1 MKMERRDENNRQN
14 RECKKEETRPRLRQ
28 REKMKKEEALRQ
40 AKKGKFHGEGEKFAL
55 LTFLAA
61 LLIVS
66 GITFYALSAKK
77 LKSEQDVS
85 AMEDVREEEEKETT
99 GDPSTQPKGKAVA
112 LDEDGNPIEDS
123 SSEETMSENSRLL
136 LKEEVEKALAE
147 GQKKSGK
154 PVDEAQIRKIAE
166 EVAGKLDSQGPMSEE
181 RKQEMIGLVQQNL
194 PQILNG
200 SLDPSQLVDKKEWK
214 KLQDQLE
221 NAEKERDESL
231 KKQSNALEEQRK
243 KNEEL
248 DRTLLQYKDR
258 LEEGRAKSEENS
270 AAIQKNREENS
281 AAIQK
286 NREELEQNTSKLIEK
301 SRQEAEY
308 QRNADKAEMNERI
321 EKGINDTKSSLDGL
335 NLRAENLE
343 AKLSGKSISVL
354 SRAEYNAIAHDPE
367 TIYFITD

>member
-1 MKMERRDENNRQN
+1 MERRDENNRQN

-28 REKMKKEEALRQ
+28 REKMKKEEALKQ

-123 SSEETMSENSRLL
+123 SSEETMSENNRLL

-166 EVAGKLDSQGPMSEE
+166 EVAGKLDAQGPMSEE

-243 KNEEL
+243 KN
-248 DRTLLQYKDR
+248 
-258 LEEGRAKSEENS
+258 
-270 AAIQKNREENS
+270 
-281 AAIQK
+281 
-286 NREELEQNTSKLIEK
+286 EELEQNTSKLIEK

>member
-1 MKMERRDENNRQN
+1 MERRDENNRQN

-28 REKMKKEEALRQ
+28 REKMKKEEALKQ

-123 SSEETMSENSRLL
+123 SSEETMSENNRLL

-154 PVDEAQIRKIAE
+154 PVDEAQIRKIAA

-243 KNEEL
+243 KN
-248 DRTLLQYKDR
+248 
-258 LEEGRAKSEENS
+258 
-270 AAIQKNREENS
+270 
-281 AAIQK
+281 
-286 NREELEQNTSKLIEK
+286 EELEQNTSKLIEK

>member
-1 MKMERRDENNRQN
+1 MERRDENNRQN
-14 RECKKEETRPRLRQ
+14 RECKKEETRPRLRLRQ

-85 AMEDVREEEEKETT
+85 AMEDVREEEEKEKETT

-248 DRTLLQYKDR
+248 
-258 LEEGRAKSEENS
+258 
-270 AAIQKNREENS
+270 
-281 AAIQK
+281 
-286 NREELEQNTSKLIEK
+286 EQNTSNLIEK

>member
-1 MKMERRDENNRQN
+1 MERRDENNRQN

-123 SSEETMSENSRLL
+123 SSEETMSENNRLL

-166 EVAGKLDSQGPMSEE
+166 EVAGKLDSQGPVSEE

-214 KLQDQLE
+214 KLQGQLE
-221 NAEKERDESL
+221 NAKKEREESL

-243 KNEEL
+243 K
-248 DRTLLQYKDR
+248 
-258 LEEGRAKSEENS
+258 
-270 AAIQKNREENS
+270 I
-281 AAIQK
+281 
-286 NREELEQNTSKLIEK
+286 EELEQNTSKLIEK

-308 QRNADKAEMNERI
+308 QRNADKAEMNEKI

>member
-1 MKMERRDENNRQN
+1 MERRDENNRQN
-14 RECKKEETRPRLRQ
+14 RECKNEETRPRLRQ

-123 SSEETMSENSRLL
+123 SSEETMSENNRLL

-231 KKQSNALEEQRK
+231 KKQSNAQEEQRK
-243 KNEEL
+243 KKEEM
-248 DRTLLQYKDR
+248 
-258 LEEGRAKSEENS
+258 
-270 AAIQKNREENS
+270 
-281 AAIQK
+281 
-286 NREELEQNTSKLIEK
+286 EQNTSKLIEK

-308 QRNADKAEMNERI
+308 QRNADKAEMNEKI

>member
-1 MKMERRDENNRQN
+1 MERRDENNRQN

-248 DRTLLQYKDR
+248 
-258 LEEGRAKSEENS
+258 
-270 AAIQKNREENS
+270 
-281 AAIQK
+281 
-286 NREELEQNTSKLIEK
+286 EQNTSKLIEK

-308 QRNADKAEMNERI
+308 QRNADKAEMNEKI

>member
-1 MKMERRDENNRQN
+1 MERRDENNRQN

-123 SSEETMSENSRLL
+123 SSEETMSENNRLL

-166 EVAGKLDSQGPMSEE
+166 EVAGKLDSQGPVSEE

-243 KNEEL
+243 KNAE
-248 DRTLLQYKDR
+248 R
-258 LEEGRAKSEENS
+258 
-270 AAIQKNREENS
+270 
-281 AAIQK
+281 
-286 NREELEQNTSKLIEK
+286 EQNTSKLIEK

-308 QRNADKAEMNERI
+308 QRNADKAEMNEKI

>member
-1 MKMERRDENNRQN
+1 MERRDENNRQN

-66 GITFYALSAKK
+66 GITFYAFSAKK

-123 SSEETMSENSRLL
+123 SSEETMSENNRLL

-248 DRTLLQYKDR
+248 
-258 LEEGRAKSEENS
+258 
-270 AAIQKNREENS
+270 
-281 AAIQK
+281 
-286 NREELEQNTSKLIEK
+286 EQNTSKLIEK

>member
-1 MKMERRDENNRQN
+1 MERRDENNRQN
-14 RECKKEETRPRLRQ
+14 RECKKEETRPRLRLRQ

-123 SSEETMSENSRLL
+123 SSEETMSENNRLL

-166 EVAGKLDSQGPMSEE
+166 EVAGKLDAQGPVSEE

-200 SLDPSQLVDKKEWK
+200 SLDPSRLVDKKEWK

-221 NAEKERDESL
+221 NAEKERNESL
-231 KKQSNALEEQRK
+231 KKQSNALEGQRK

-248 DRTLLQYKDR
+248 EK
-258 LEEGRAKSEENS
+258 
-270 AAIQKNREENS
+270 
-281 AAIQK
+281 
-286 NREELEQNTSKLIEK
+286 NTSKLIEK

-308 QRNADKAEMNERI
+308 QRNADKAEMNEKI
-321 EKGINDTKSSLDGL
+321 EKGINDTKSSLAGL

-343 AKLSGKSISVL
+343 ARLSGKSISVL

>member
-1 MKMERRDENNRQN
+1 MERRDENNRQN

-28 REKMKKEEALRQ
+28 REKMKKEEALKQ

-248 DRTLLQYKDR
+248 
-258 LEEGRAKSEENS
+258 
-270 AAIQKNREENS
+270 
-281 AAIQK
+281 
-286 NREELEQNTSKLIEK
+286 EQNTSKLIEK

>member
-1 MKMERRDENNRQN
+1 MERRDENNRQN

-28 REKMKKEEALRQ
+28 RETMKKEEALRQ

-123 SSEETMSENSRLL
+123 SSEETMSENNRLL

-248 DRTLLQYKDR
+248 
-258 LEEGRAKSEENS
+258 
-270 AAIQKNREENS
+270 
-281 AAIQK
+281 
-286 NREELEQNTSKLIEK
+286 EQNTSKLIEK

>member
-1 MKMERRDENNRQN
+1 M
-14 RECKKEETRPRLRQ
+14 
-28 REKMKKEEALRQ
+28 
-40 AKKGKFHGEGEKFAL
+40 
-55 LTFLAA
+55 
-61 LLIVS
+61 
-66 GITFYALSAKK
+66 
-77 LKSEQDVS
+77 
-85 AMEDVREEEEKETT
+85 
-99 GDPSTQPKGKAVA
+99 
-112 LDEDGNPIEDS
+112 
-123 SSEETMSENSRLL
+123 
-136 LKEEVEKALAE
+136 EEVEKALAE

-248 DRTLLQYKDR
+248 DRTLSQYKDR

-308 QRNADKAEMNERI
+308 QRNADKAEMNEKI

>member
-1 MKMERRDENNRQN
+1 MERRDENNRQN

-112 LDEDGNPIEDS
+112 LDEDRNPIEDS
-123 SSEETMSENSRLL
+123 SSEETMSENNRLL

-248 DRTLLQYKDR
+248 
-258 LEEGRAKSEENS
+258 
-270 AAIQKNREENS
+270 
-281 AAIQK
+281 
-286 NREELEQNTSKLIEK
+286 EQNTSKLIEK

>member
-1 MKMERRDENNRQN
+1 MERRDENNRQN

-123 SSEETMSENSRLL
+123 SSEETMSENNRLL

-166 EVAGKLDSQGPMSEE
+166 EVAGKLDSQGPVSEG

-214 KLQDQLE
+214 KLQGQLE
-221 NAEKERDESL
+221 NAKKEREESL

-243 KNEEL
+243 KNAE
-248 DRTLLQYKDR
+248 R
-258 LEEGRAKSEENS
+258 
-270 AAIQKNREENS
+270 
-281 AAIQK
+281 
-286 NREELEQNTSKLIEK
+286 EQNTSKLIEK
-301 SRQEAEY
+301 NRQEAEN
-308 QRNADKAEMNERI
+308 QRNADKAEMNEKI

>member
-1 MKMERRDENNRQN
+1 MERRDENNRQN

-55 LTFLAA
+55 LTLLAA

-123 SSEETMSENSRLL
+123 SSEETMSENNRLL

-200 SLDPSQLVDKKEWK
+200 SLDPSQLGDKKEWK

-243 KNEEL
+243 KN
-248 DRTLLQYKDR
+248 
-258 LEEGRAKSEENS
+258 
-270 AAIQKNREENS
+270 
-281 AAIQK
+281 
-286 NREELEQNTSKLIEK
+286 EELEQNTSKLIEK

-367 TIYFITD
+367 TIYFITE

>member
-1 MKMERRDENNRQN
+1 MERRDENNGQN

-123 SSEETMSENSRLL
+123 SSEETMSENNRLL

-166 EVAGKLDSQGPMSEE
+166 EVAGKLDSQGPVSEE

-243 KNEEL
+243 KN
-248 DRTLLQYKDR
+248 
-258 LEEGRAKSEENS
+258 
-270 AAIQKNREENS
+270 
-281 AAIQK
+281 
-286 NREELEQNTSKLIEK
+286 EELEQNTSKLIEK

>member
-1 MKMERRDENNRQN
+1 MERRDENNRQN

-123 SSEETMSENSRLL
+123 SSEETMSENNRLL

-166 EVAGKLDSQGPMSEE
+166 EVAGKLDSQGPVSEE

-221 NAEKERDESL
+221 NAEKERNESL

-248 DRTLLQYKDR
+248 
-258 LEEGRAKSEENS
+258 
-270 AAIQKNREENS
+270 
-281 AAIQK
+281 
-286 NREELEQNTSKLIEK
+286 EQNTSNLIEK

>member
-1 MKMERRDENNRQN
+1 MERRDENNRQN

-99 GDPSTQPKGKAVA
+99 GAPSTQPKGKAVA

-123 SSEETMSENSRLL
+123 SSEETMSENNRLL

-248 DRTLLQYKDR
+248 
-258 LEEGRAKSEENS
+258 
-270 AAIQKNREENS
+270 
-281 AAIQK
+281 
-286 NREELEQNTSKLIEK
+286 EQNTSKLIEK

>member
-1 MKMERRDENNRQN
+1 MERRDENNRQN

-123 SSEETMSENSRLL
+123 SSEETMSENNRLL

-166 EVAGKLDSQGPMSEE
+166 EVAGKLDAQGPVSEE

-248 DRTLLQYKDR
+248 
-258 LEEGRAKSEENS
+258 
-270 AAIQKNREENS
+270 
-281 AAIQK
+281 
-286 NREELEQNTSKLIEK
+286 EQNTSNLIEK

>member
-1 MKMERRDENNRQN
+1 MERRDENNRQN
-14 RECKKEETRPRLRQ
+14 RECKKEATRPRLRQ

-123 SSEETMSENSRLL
+123 SSEETMSENNRLL

-166 EVAGKLDSQGPMSEE
+166 EVAGKLDSQVPMSEE

-243 KNEEL
+243 KN
-248 DRTLLQYKDR
+248 
-258 LEEGRAKSEENS
+258 
-270 AAIQKNREENS
+270 
-281 AAIQK
+281 
-286 NREELEQNTSKLIEK
+286 EELEQNTSKLIEK

>member
-1 MKMERRDENNRQN
+1 MERRDENNRQN

-123 SSEETMSENSRLL
+123 SSEETMSENNRLL

-200 SLDPSQLVDKKEWK
+200 SLDLSQLVDKKEWK

-243 KNEEL
+243 KN
-248 DRTLLQYKDR
+248 
-258 LEEGRAKSEENS
+258 
-270 AAIQKNREENS
+270 
-281 AAIQK
+281 
-286 NREELEQNTSKLIEK
+286 EELEQNTSKLIEK

>member
-1 MKMERRDENNRQN
+1 MERRDENNRQN

-123 SSEETMSENSRLL
+123 SSEETMSENNRLL

-243 KNEEL
+243 KNAE
-248 DRTLLQYKDR
+248 R
-258 LEEGRAKSEENS
+258 
-270 AAIQKNREENS
+270 
-281 AAIQK
+281 
-286 NREELEQNTSKLIEK
+286 EQNTSKLIEK

>member
-1 MKMERRDENNRQN
+1 
-14 RECKKEETRPRLRQ
+14 
-28 REKMKKEEALRQ
+28 MKKEEALRQ

-248 DRTLLQYKDR
+248 DRTLSQYKDR

-308 QRNADKAEMNERI
+308 QRNADKAEMNEKI

>member
-1 MKMERRDENNRQN
+1 MERRDENNRQN

-123 SSEETMSENSRLL
+123 SSEETMSENNRLL

-166 EVAGKLDSQGPMSEE
+166 EVAGKLDSQGPVSEE

-248 DRTLLQYKDR
+248 
-258 LEEGRAKSEENS
+258 
-270 AAIQKNREENS
+270 
-281 AAIQK
+281 
-286 NREELEQNTSKLIEK
+286 EQNTSKLIEK

-308 QRNADKAEMNERI
+308 QRNADKAEMNEKI

>member
-1 MKMERRDENNRQN
+1 MERRDENNRQN

-123 SSEETMSENSRLL
+123 SSEETMSENNRLL

-248 DRTLLQYKDR
+248 
-258 LEEGRAKSEENS
+258 
-270 AAIQKNREENS
+270 
-281 AAIQK
+281 
-286 NREELEQNTSKLIEK
+286 EQNTSKLIEK

-308 QRNADKAEMNERI
+308 QRNADKAEMNEKI

>member
-1 MKMERRDENNRQN
+1 MERRDENNRQN

-40 AKKGKFHGEGEKFAL
+40 AKKGKFQGEGEKFAL

-123 SSEETMSENSRLL
+123 SSEETMSENNRLL

-154 PVDEAQIRKIAE
+154 PVDETQIRKIAE

-248 DRTLLQYKDR
+248 
-258 LEEGRAKSEENS
+258 
-270 AAIQKNREENS
+270 
-281 AAIQK
+281 
-286 NREELEQNTSKLIEK
+286 EQNTSKLIEK

>member
-1 MKMERRDENNRQN
+1 MERRDENNRQN

-123 SSEETMSENSRLL
+123 SSEETMSENNRLL

-154 PVDEAQIRKIAE
+154 PVDETQIRKIAE

-248 DRTLLQYKDR
+248 
-258 LEEGRAKSEENS
+258 
-270 AAIQKNREENS
+270 
-281 AAIQK
+281 
-286 NREELEQNTSKLIEK
+286 EQNTSKLIEK

>member
-1 MKMERRDENNRQN
+1 MERRDENNRQN

-123 SSEETMSENSRLL
+123 SSEETMSENNRLL

-248 DRTLLQYKDR
+248 
-258 LEEGRAKSEENS
+258 
-270 AAIQKNREENS
+270 
-281 AAIQK
+281 
-286 NREELEQNTSKLIEK
+286 EQNTSKLIEK
-301 SRQEAEY
+301 SRPEAEY
-308 QRNADKAEMNERI
+308 QRNADKAEMNEKI

>member
-1 MKMERRDENNRQN
+1 MERRDENNRQN

-123 SSEETMSENSRLL
+123 SSEETMSENNRLL

-248 DRTLLQYKDR
+248 
-258 LEEGRAKSEENS
+258 
-270 AAIQKNREENS
+270 
-281 AAIQK
+281 
-286 NREELEQNTSKLIEK
+286 EQNTSKLIEK

>member
-1 MKMERRDENNRQN
+1 MERRDENNRQN

-28 REKMKKEEALRQ
+28 KEKMKKEEALRQ

-123 SSEETMSENSRLL
+123 SSEETMSENNRLL

-166 EVAGKLDSQGPMSEE
+166 EVAGKLDSQGPVSEE

-214 KLQDQLE
+214 KLQGQLE
-221 NAEKERDESL
+221 NAKKEREESL

-243 KNEEL
+243 KNAE
-248 DRTLLQYKDR
+248 R
-258 LEEGRAKSEENS
+258 
-270 AAIQKNREENS
+270 
-281 AAIQK
+281 
-286 NREELEQNTSKLIEK
+286 EQNTSKLIEK
-301 SRQEAEY
+301 NRQEAEN
-308 QRNADKAEMNERI
+308 QRNADKAEMNEKI

>member
-1 MKMERRDENNRQN
+1 MERRDENNRQN

-28 REKMKKEEALRQ
+28 REKMKKEEALKQ

-248 DRTLLQYKDR
+248 
-258 LEEGRAKSEENS
+258 
-270 AAIQKNREENS
+270 
-281 AAIQK
+281 
-286 NREELEQNTSKLIEK
+286 EQNTSKLIEK

-308 QRNADKAEMNERI
+308 QRNADKAEMNEKI

>member
-1 MKMERRDENNRQN
+1 MERRDENNRQN

-123 SSEETMSENSRLL
+123 SSEETMSENNRLL

-166 EVAGKLDSQGPMSEE
+166 EVAGKLDSQGPVSEE

-243 KNEEL
+243 KN
-248 DRTLLQYKDR
+248 
-258 LEEGRAKSEENS
+258 
-270 AAIQKNREENS
+270 
-281 AAIQK
+281 
-286 NREELEQNTSKLIEK
+286 EELEQNTSKLIEK

>member
-1 MKMERRDENNRQN
+1 MERRDENNRQN

-28 REKMKKEEALRQ
+28 REKMKREEALRQ

-123 SSEETMSENSRLL
+123 SSEETMSENNRLL

-166 EVAGKLDSQGPMSEE
+166 EVAGKLDSQGPVSEE

-200 SLDPSQLVDKKEWK
+200 SLDPSRLVDKKEWK
-214 KLQDQLE
+214 NLQDQLE

-231 KKQSNALEEQRK
+231 KKQSNALEGQRK
-243 KNEEL
+243 KN
-248 DRTLLQYKDR
+248 
-258 LEEGRAKSEENS
+258 
-270 AAIQKNREENS
+270 
-281 AAIQK
+281 
-286 NREELEQNTSKLIEK
+286 EELEQNTSKLIEK

-308 QRNADKAEMNERI
+308 QRNADKAEMNEKI
-321 EKGINDTKSSLDGL
+321 EKGINDTKSSLNGL

-343 AKLSGKSISVL
+343 ARLSGKSIRVL

>member
-1 MKMERRDENNRQN
+1 MERRDENNRQN

-123 SSEETMSENSRLL
+123 SSEETMSENNRLL

-166 EVAGKLDSQGPMSEE
+166 EVAGKLDSQGPVSEE

-200 SLDPSQLVDKKEWK
+200 SLDPSRLVDKKEWK

-231 KKQSNALEEQRK
+231 KKQSNALEGQRK
-243 KNEEL
+243 KN
-248 DRTLLQYKDR
+248 
-258 LEEGRAKSEENS
+258 
-270 AAIQKNREENS
+270 
-281 AAIQK
+281 
-286 NREELEQNTSKLIEK
+286 EELEQNTSKLIEK

-308 QRNADKAEMNERI
+308 QRNADKAEMNEKI

-343 AKLSGKSISVL
+343 ARLSGKSIRVL
-354 SRAEYNAIAHDPE
+354 SRAEYNAIAHDPK

>member
-1 MKMERRDENNRQN
+1 MERRDENNRQN

-40 AKKGKFHGEGEKFAL
+40 AKKGKFQGEGEKFAL

-123 SSEETMSENSRLL
+123 SSEETMSENNRLL
-136 LKEEVEKALAE
+136 LEEEVEKALAE

-166 EVAGKLDSQGPMSEE
+166 EVAGKLDAQGPVSEE

-243 KNEEL
+243 KN
-248 DRTLLQYKDR
+248 
-258 LEEGRAKSEENS
+258 
-270 AAIQKNREENS
+270 
-281 AAIQK
+281 
-286 NREELEQNTSKLIEK
+286 EELEQNTSKLIEK

>member
-1 MKMERRDENNRQN
+1 MERRDENNRQN

-123 SSEETMSENSRLL
+123 SSEETMSENNRLL
-136 LKEEVEKALAE
+136 LKEEVEKVLAE

-248 DRTLLQYKDR
+248 
-258 LEEGRAKSEENS
+258 
-270 AAIQKNREENS
+270 
-281 AAIQK
+281 
-286 NREELEQNTSKLIEK
+286 EQNTSKLIEK

-354 SRAEYNAIAHDPE
+354 SWAEYNAIAHDPE

>member
-1 MKMERRDENNRQN
+1 MERRDENNRQN

-123 SSEETMSENSRLL
+123 SSEETMSENNRLL

-214 KLQDQLE
+214 KLQGQLE
-221 NAEKERDESL
+221 NAKKEREESL

-243 KNEEL
+243 KNAE
-248 DRTLLQYKDR
+248 R
-258 LEEGRAKSEENS
+258 
-270 AAIQKNREENS
+270 
-281 AAIQK
+281 
-286 NREELEQNTSKLIEK
+286 EQNTSKLIEK
-301 SRQEAEY
+301 NRQEAEN
-308 QRNADKAEMNERI
+308 QRNADKAEMNEKI

>member
-1 MKMERRDENNRQN
+1 MERRDENNRQN
-14 RECKKEETRPRLRQ
+14 RECKKEETRPRLRLRQ
-28 REKMKKEEALRQ
+28 REKMKKEEALKQ

-123 SSEETMSENSRLL
+123 SSEETMSENNRLL

-248 DRTLLQYKDR
+248 DRTLSQYKDR

-308 QRNADKAEMNERI
+308 QRNADKAEMNEKI

>member
-1 MKMERRDENNRQN
+1 MERRDENNRQN

-248 DRTLLQYKDR
+248 
-258 LEEGRAKSEENS
+258 
-270 AAIQKNREENS
+270 
-281 AAIQK
+281 
-286 NREELEQNTSKLIEK
+286 EQNTSKLIEK

>member
-1 MKMERRDENNRQN
+1 MERRDENNRQN

-28 REKMKKEEALRQ
+28 REKMKKEEALKQ

-123 SSEETMSENSRLL
+123 SSEETMSENNRLL

-248 DRTLLQYKDR
+248 
-258 LEEGRAKSEENS
+258 
-270 AAIQKNREENS
+270 
-281 AAIQK
+281 
-286 NREELEQNTSKLIEK
+286 EQNTSKLIEK

-308 QRNADKAEMNERI
+308 QRNADKAEMNEKI